1 MWFQGCALSHAPVGA
16 IVIPTATTVTVTV
29 TVTSGSTT
37 TTITRENSTQ
47 GRDRS

>member
-29 TVTSGSTT
+29 TSGSTT